1 MSHGQRLE
9 GEPEDALSLL
19 TDKEIETFKKES
31 ILRES
36 VRRPVC
42 KLSKIRVRKSCAS
55 QKRILE

>member
-1 MSHGQRLE
+1 MSHGRRLE

-31 ILRES
+31 RLRES

-42 KLSKIRVRKSCAS
+42 KLCKIMVRKSCAS
-55 QKRILE
+55 QKRIQE